1 MTEEEYDVLK
11 VRQYLIARGIGADFA
26 EP

>member
-1 MTEEEYDVLK
+1 MTEEGYDVLK
-11 VRQYLIARGIGADFA
+11 VRQYLIARGIGADLA